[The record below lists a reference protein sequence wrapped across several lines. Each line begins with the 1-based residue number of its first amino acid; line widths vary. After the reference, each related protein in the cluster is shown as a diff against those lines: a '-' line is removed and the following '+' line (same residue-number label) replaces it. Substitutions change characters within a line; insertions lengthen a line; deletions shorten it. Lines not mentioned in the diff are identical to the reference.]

1 MVLIKSYVYCVV
13 LLTIS
18 LAVPT
23 TPASLFD
30 GIMPRFPS
38 MDSIFNG
45 IRNYFRA
52 GTRANFVQIDNST
65 YVWRLQMN
73 LTGYNISSL
82 NATRQGQYFQLTG
95 QKKRSFNKT
104 TSVSI
109 GELLP
114 KSVNVEKMTVTIR
127 KKMLIAEAPVEK
139 SKVEI
144 IPIKGKPLA
153 NTALQYTN

>member
-30 GIMPRFPS
+30 GLMPKFPS

-45 IRNYFRA
+45 IRNYFQD
-52 GTRANFVQIDNST
+52 GTRAKFVQVDNDT

-95 QKKRSFNKT
+95 KKTNAFNRT
-104 TSVSI
+104 TSISI

-114 KSVNVEKMTVTIR
+114 KLVNLEKMTVTIR
-127 KKMLIAEAPVEK
+127 KNMLTAEAPVEK
-139 SKVEI
+139 SKVEV
-144 IPIKGKPLA
+144 IPIKVKPPA
-153 NTALQYTN
+153 NTALQYRN